1 MAHINSYTTK
11 EKLKSR
17 KLLDQLFT
25 KGRSFSVFPVKVFY
39 IPLPVTVDHA
49 VKAGVGVS
57 AKHFRKAVDRNRIK
71 RLLRECYRLN
81 KQSLY
86 ATVDTKQKQVAVFF
100 LYIGKE
106 LPEYNFLNEK
116 MQAALQKLETAIA

>member
-1 MAHINSYTTK
+1 MAATNSYNTK

-17 KLLDQLFT
+17 KLLEQLFT
-25 KGRSFSVFPVKVFY
+25 KGRSFSVFPLKVFY
-39 IPLPVTVDHA
+39 MPLPGTVDHA

-86 ATVDTKQKQVAVFF
+86 ATKAGGRIFFVHRQRDSRIFIPERKDAGCITK
-100 LYIGKE
+100 
-106 LPEYNFLNEK
+106 
-116 MQAALQKLETAIA
+116 T